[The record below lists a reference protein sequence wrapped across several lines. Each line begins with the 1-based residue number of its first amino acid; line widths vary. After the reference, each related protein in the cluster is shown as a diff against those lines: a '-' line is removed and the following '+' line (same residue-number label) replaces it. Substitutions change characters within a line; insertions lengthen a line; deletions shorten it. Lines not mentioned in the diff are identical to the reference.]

1 MGTQFNV
8 TLLTIDRDTG
18 HTVDIHEETVTISE
32 QDQQNGYCKHH
43 FINAIQPFL
52 PHNISISNLSK
63 DLSGWTLNIP
73 SLPLYWKIITSF
85 EKEIPTQ

>member
-32 QDQQNGYCKHH
+32 QDQQNGYCRL
-43 FINAIQPFL
+43 PFL
-52 PHNISISNLSK
+52 YAIRPHLPVNIQFKDFSK
-63 DLSGWTLNIP
+63 DLSGWTLNLP
-73 SLPLYWKIITSF
+73 HLPLYWKIITIF
-85 EKEIPTQ
+85 EKEIPSQ